1 MGVYASYLRGSGLD
15 RLSRIRLGF
24 GGSFRVAGYSRQIRF
39 DEAFGVNFNYSGH
52 VKKLFPLQLRLDL
65 ATVEPNIDLGLD
77 SEAFAGVELVTT
89 LHGPWKTDLYLSLG
103 QGIWTSLDDAEDEGT
118 RFIAS
123 LSRRF

>member
-1 MGVYASYLRGSGLD
+1 M
-15 RLSRIRLGF
+15 
-24 GGSFRVAGYSRQIRF
+24 RF
-39 DEAFGVNFNYSGH
+39 DEGFGVHFNYSGH
-52 VKKLFPLQLRLDL
+52 FLKLFPLQLRLDW
-65 ATVEPNIDLGLD
+65 ATIQPNNDLGLD
-77 SEAFAGVELVTT
+77 SETFAGVELVTT